1 MFGKSTKNNQ
11 FVEKMLQK
19 INEGCKVLKIAD
31 DIISTPSFSVDVAKE
46 ARRIVESSLPYGL
59 YHTTNEGKATL
70 YEFFSEI
77 VNNFGL
83 NVKIEKASYKD
94 FPYVGVKNTNTPIT
108 SEKIKPLRNW
118 REAVKDYA
126 KQLNK

>member
-19 INEGCKVLKIAD
+19 INEGRKVLRIAD

-59 YHTTNEGKATL
+59 YHTTNKGKSTL

-77 VNNFGL
+77 VKNLGL

-94 FPYVGVKNTNTPIT
+94 FPYFGIKNTNTPIT